1 VYGSFCEGWRAR
13 YALVYS
19 LHVSRHLII
28 FDVELALATR
38 VRGDGLVL
46 FAGLRRIQAL
56 SQALSH
62 ALSHAL
68 SCPVVSRF
76 LRLLG
81 GEVAGHVNHV
91 GRCRWARGRRVM
103 ASFCVSYRVSLFV
116 VSRLLRCVALW
127 RTLGRPDSLSGN
139 VVFGRE
145 RRTPHLTR
153 RSRQLKRQFWRSLA
167 SPGCLSSPC
176 LRAAGGWQPI
186 PRRGG
191 PRSSLASAGASRG
204 PVFRVRRD
212 CSRVLEFPL
221 LPRPFEVRRSHCERS
236 FRPLDAGNLCG
247 INHKQRTAE
256 PREIH
261 AHTRNGFGSWV

>member
-145 RRTPHLTR
+145 RRTPQLAR

-186 PRRGG
+186 PRRSG
-191 PRSSLASAGASRG
+191 PRRRPPPARREGPSFASDETVH
-204 PVFRVRRD
+204 VFV
-212 CSRVLEFPL
+212 EFPL
-221 LPRPFEVRRSHCERS
+221 LPRPFEVRRSRCERS
-236 FRPLDAGNLCG
+236 SRPLDAGNLCG